1 MKDTAFR
8 ICNAAIGRIFIKL
21 IETAEGAEWD
31 FAQLGRTITA
41 LKGFMTDAGCTA
53 APGVDRTTYMSLC
66 EQVNASEARSQRAR
80 ERWQRKKGIA
90 VQSSDFSVITQ
101 PAKPVVS
108 IVVPAAH
115 VAVPEPTAV
124 TPAEPV
130 VVPEETA
137 ATPYEPEPTA
147 AEPEEQADETAENKA
162 DTGLMVPPGLKW
174 TETIAV
180 VDGRVELPP
189 RRPIYYDDMPRHL
202 REIGVES
209 YEEYLRHKLYREGVR
224 GNELENKICL
234 YADRLAI
241 VRKNETE
248 R

>member
-53 APGVDRTTYMSLC
+53 APDVDRTTYMSLC

-80 ERWQRKKGIA
+80 ERWQRKMGIT
-90 VQSSDFSVITQ
+90 VQSSDISVITKSE
-101 PAKPVVS
+101 KPVVT
-108 IVVPAAH
+108 IAIP
-115 VAVPEPTAV
+115 VAQVDVAEL

-137 ATPYEPEPTA
+137 ATPIEPEPTA
-147 AEPEEQADETAENKA
+147 PEPEEQAAETGENKA
-162 DTGLMVPPGLKW
+162 GSGLMVPPGLKW

-189 RRPIYYDDMPRHL
+189 RRPIYYDDVPRHL